1 MCWRRTHLSGLK
13 KYKGVNEGQPTIV
26 LKAAKLPR
34 VATCDGSNI
43 ITRPRDKS
51 KKTRLRPK
59 TKGVPRSGILMSRSE
74 AKTTQ
79 AKQ

>member
-1 MCWRRTHLSGLK
+1 
-13 KYKGVNEGQPTIV
+13 VNEGQPTIV

-34 VATCDGSNI
+34 VATCDGSYI
-43 ITRPRDKS
+43 TTRPRNKS

-59 TKGVPRSGILMSRSE
+59 TKGVPRPGIHMSRGE

-79 AKQ
+79 AKQW